1 MHIGLLLVLA
11 ALSAQ
16 APPARRL
23 RPDLAAQRAW
33 TAFNEGRT
41 AEAGQLFEEALK
53 SAPENPDLLVGA
65 AAVAH
70 LAGGTDLARIHL
82 LRALAADPR
91 FTPASML
98 LGELLYRS
106 GDINGAIAAYDDAL
120 RYAPAN
126 RQLTSKVETWRR
138 EASLHDRFDQQFGTH
153 FTVLFEGPAEAPLAA
168 HAVEILEKAYWRI
181 GAALYGYPPEVIT
194 VVLYTREQF
203 RDVTQSPDWAGGA
216 FDGRIRVPVQGALQ
230 DVAQFERVLTH
241 ELTHAFVR
249 SITAGSAPQWL
260 DEGLAMYFEGSDL
273 STRKA
278 RLSEAGRL
286 RLQTLEDSFG
296 GLDTKTAGL
305 AYAESAVA
313 VARLFDERG
322 SAAVAN
328 LLSDLGARV
337 PFATAFERH
346 LGMTYE
352 QFQQLL
358 VSPPSSF

>member
-16 APPARRL
+16 APPSRRQS
-23 RPDLAAQRAW
+23 PDLVAQRAW
-33 TAFNEGRT
+33 AAFNEGRT
-41 AEAGQLFEEALK
+41 AEAARLFEEALK
-53 SAPENPDLLVGA
+53 SAPDNPDVLVGA

-70 LAGGTDLARIHL
+70 LSGRTESARVHL

-106 GDINGAIAAYDDAL
+106 GDVSGAIAAYDDAL
-120 RYAPAN
+120 RYAPGHA
-126 RQLTSKVETWRR
+126 QLTKKLEAWRQ
-138 EASLHDRFDQQFGTH
+138 ESSLHDRFDQRFTTH

-168 HAVEILEKAYWRI
+168 RAVEILEKAYWRI
-181 GAALYGYPPEVIT
+181 GTALYGYPPDVIT

-203 RDVTQSPDWAGGA
+203 RDVTQSPTWAGGA

-230 DVAQFERVLTH
+230 NVAEFERVLTH

-249 SITAGSAPQWL
+249 SITADTAPQWL
-260 DEGLAMYFEGSDL
+260 DEGLAMYFEGSGVAR
-273 STRKA
+273 RKA
-278 RLSEAGRL
+278 QLKDAERLPL
-286 RLQTLEDSFG
+286 TKLEGSFG
-296 GLDTKTAGL
+296 GFDSTAARV

-313 VARLFDERG
+313 VARLFEEAG
-322 SAAVAN
+322 STAVAN
-328 LLSDLGARV
+328 FLSDLGARV
-337 PFATAFERH
+337 PLETAFERH

-358 VSPPSSF
+358 VSLPSSS